1 MRLPLVAPSVAL
13 LDEKP
18 ASRSTSLSAAFDV
31 SANILL
37 VCGLILPVSSGAFA
51 GTEAILDSLVE
62 ELHAKGILGAEK
74 YQTLRQEIRE
84 ARREQVM
91 QDKVVGEE
99 RDRVRKTQLSG
110 EFKDR
115 FMLATGD
122 GEHSIRLTGRLNADF
137 RWADNGFSLDATSS
151 NDKDSASIADGFEL
165 RRARLGVAGFV
176 FRDVSYELDANAV
189 GSAPTVNQA
198 WVNFG
203 WYQPIQFRLG
213 RFKQPI
219 SLEQQASSND
229 IDFAERSYID
239 QFTPNAGRR
248 NGAMLH
254 GEPRKGLAYA
264 ASVYQEGFGEE
275 SRADGEGLRHAG
287 RVTGNIAELA
297 SISDTVLHFGAAMV
311 GGGYQVRPTT
321 GANTDIGATSATRA
335 TLLGF
340 RTLNR
345 GLGNIYRAQLGGEPT
360 GSEGYGLASETG
372 VDIEQRIRNVELALA
387 RGAYKLQGEY
397 AVAAYDATNPVGGQ
411 AVRGDVQAWYVQA
424 LWNLTG
430 ESWAEAYRGGRFGPL
445 KVRDPFRPGG
455 AWGAWQLGIRYSG
468 YDASDLRV
476 ADAPGSGGSRVQSGG
491 LATTDN
497 GRVDSYGIGLNW
509 LPNSMTRIMLEWT
522 RTDFGGETA
531 PLDIGAVK
539 GQGIRREDIV
549 SVRSEFKF

>member
-1 MRLPLVAPSVAL
+1 MTAALVVSCGVAL
-13 LDEKP
+13 IAAGP
-18 ASRSTSLSAAFDV
+18 AV
-31 SANILL
+31 
-37 VCGLILPVSSGAFA
+37 A

-62 ELHAKGILGAEK
+62 ELRAQGILSEDK
-74 YQTLRQEIRE
+74 YRSLRQEIRE
-84 ARREQVM
+84 TRREQVM
-91 QDKVVGEE
+91 QEKILGDERDKVRRTQIAGEF
-99 RDRVRKTQLSG
+99 RDRFAFG
-110 EFKDR
+110 
-115 FMLATGD
+115 TGD
-122 GEHSIRLTGRLNADF
+122 GEHSIRLTGRLNADY
-137 RWADNGFSLDATSS
+137 RWADNGFSLGERGN

-165 RRARLGVAGFV
+165 RRARLGVSGFV
-176 FRDVSYELDANAV
+176 FRHISYELDANAV
-189 GSAPTVNQA
+189 GNAPTVNQA
-198 WVNFG
+198 WINLG
-203 WYQPIQFRLG
+203 WYQPIQFRVG

-239 QFTPNAGRR
+239 QFTPSAGRR

-254 GEPRKGLAYA
+254 GEPRKGLTYA

-287 RVTGNIAELA
+287 RLTANIAELA
-297 SISDTVLHFGAAMV
+297 SIGDTVFHLGAALV

-321 GANTDIGATSATRA
+321 GANTDVAATSVTRA
-335 TLLGF
+335 TVLGF

-360 GSEGYGLASETG
+360 GSPGFGLAAETG
-372 VDIEQRIRNVELALA
+372 VDIDQSIRNIELAIA

-397 AVAAYDATNPVGGQ
+397 AVAHYDATNPVGGQ
-411 AVRGDVQAWYVQA
+411 ALRGEVRAWYVQA
-424 LWNLTG
+424 LWNLTN
-430 ESWAEAYRGGRFGPL
+430 ESWAEAYKSGRFGPL

-455 AWGAWQLGIRYSG
+455 AWGAWQLGVRYSG
-468 YDASDLRV
+468 YDAADLR
-476 ADAPGSGGSRVQSGG
+476 ASGSGSRVQSGG

-497 GRVDSYGIGLNW
+497 RRVDSYGIGLNW

-522 RTDFGGETA
+522 RTGFGSETV
-531 PLDIGAVK
+531 PLDVGAVA